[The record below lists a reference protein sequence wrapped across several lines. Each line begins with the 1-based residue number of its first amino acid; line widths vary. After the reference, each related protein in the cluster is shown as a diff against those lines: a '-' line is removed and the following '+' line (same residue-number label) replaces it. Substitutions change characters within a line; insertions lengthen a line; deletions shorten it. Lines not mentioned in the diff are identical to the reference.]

1 MIIRRQTIQRPH
13 FSDGFIQSL
22 LTVLD
27 SRSKTV
33 DRLPVDG
40 YARAAAAS
48 AAEHIEN
55 WSRSLWWRSADAGGL
70 RSCETIGEVAKMDAP
85 TNGQD
90 ADWPP
95 VPGRDGADAAVTAVD
110 MWDAA
115 AAAWTPVPF
124 GPGPVGWAPNEQ
136 LMPGSVVRIRATAT
150 PPAEPPGAV
159 SEALRRLY
167 GFRDQYRPIR
177 GRREDE
183 PIPVGAAMRRSGALE
198 CLMGAG
204 YDGGAGYDL

>member
-1 MIIRRQTIQRPH
+1 MIVMRQTIQPPH
-13 FSDGFIQSL
+13 FSDAFIQSL

-40 YARAAAAS
+40 YARAAVAS

-55 WSRSLWWRSADAGGL
+55 WSRSLWWRSADRGGL

-85 TNGQD
+85 MNGQ
-90 ADWPP
+90 AEDWAP
-95 VPGRDGADAAVTAVD
+95 VPGRDGAAAAVTAVD
-110 MWDAA
+110 RWADGG
-115 AAAWTPVPF
+115 WTPVPF

-136 LMPGSVVRIRATAT
+136 LMAGTVVRIRATAT

-159 SEALRRLY
+159 GEALRRLY
-167 GFRDQYRPIR
+167 GFRDQYRPVR
-177 GRREDE
+177 GRREEE